1 MFLGFDLGT
10 SGVRA
15 LLVDENGRAV
25 ASAGAAYETRHPF
38 SGASE
43 QSPADWLRATKS
55 ALASLRADH
64 GGAVDAVRGIGVSGQ
79 MHGAVLLDQAGE
91 VLRPAIL
98 WNDSRSHLE
107 AAQMDADPAARAIS
121 GNIVFAGFT
130 APKLIW
136 LRTHEAEIFARVAT
150 VLLPKD
156 YLNFCFTGVLSTD
169 MSDAS
174 GTAWLDVGARAWSDD
189 LLALSHMTR
198 AKMPALGYA
207 NQVIGTVT
215 RAAAEAFG
223 LPPGARVV
231 AGAADN
237 AAAAAGTGA
246 VAEGDA
252 VVSLGTSGVLMTAR
266 DRFAPDP
273 GRAVHSFCHALPGRW
288 ISMGVILSASDSM
301 TWLSRI
307 TGRPVPDLA
316 AEMGAADGPG
326 RVRFLPYLSGE
337 RTPHNDPDI
346 RGAFLGLD
354 VADGPSALT
363 QAVMEGVAF
372 ALRDCLEA
380 IEATGARLDRIL
392 ATGGGA
398 QSGFWLES
406 LANILNR
413 PLDIAANGAHG
424 AALGAARLAIS
435 GLTDAPPEAV
445 MTRPLIEKTVA
456 PDPAL
461 QPRYEAAYRRFHA
474 TYPAIKAIQ

>member
-1 MFLGFDLGT
+1 
-10 SGVRA
+10 
-15 LLVDENGRAV
+15 
-25 ASAGAAYETRHPF
+25 
-38 SGASE
+38 
-43 QSPADWLRATKS
+43 
-55 ALASLRADH
+55 
-64 GGAVDAVRGIGVSGQ
+64 
-79 MHGAVLLDQAGE
+79 
-91 VLRPAIL
+91 
-98 WNDSRSHLE
+98 
-107 AAQMDADPAARAIS
+107 
-121 GNIVFAGFT
+121 
-130 APKLIW
+130 
-136 LRTHEAEIFARVAT
+136 
-150 VLLPKD
+150 
-156 YLNFCFTGVLSTD
+156 

-189 LLALSHMTR
+189 LLAMSGMTR
-198 AKMPALGYA
+198 AKMPALANG

-223 LPPGARVV
+223 LPLGARVV

-237 AAAAAGTGA
+237 AAAAVGTGA
-246 VAEGDA
+246 LSEGDA

-266 DRFAPDP
+266 ARFAPDP

-288 ISMGVILSASDSM
+288 IAMGVILSASDSL

-316 AEMGAADGPG
+316 AEMGAANGPG
-326 RVRFLPYLSGE
+326 QVRFMPYLSGE
-337 RTPHNDPDI
+337 RTPHNDADI

-354 VADGPSALT
+354 VADGPRALT

-372 ALRDCLEA
+372 ALRDSLEA
-380 IEATGARLDRIL
+380 IEATGTRLDRIL

-398 QSGFWLES
+398 QSGFWLET

-413 PLDIAANGAHG
+413 PLDIAANGVHG

-435 GLTDAPPEAV
+435 ALTDAPPEAV
-445 MTRPLIEKTVA
+445 MTRPPIEKTIA

-461 QPRYEAAYRRFHA
+461 HPRYEVAYRRFHA